1 MIRGIN
7 TKSRI
12 KESEV
17 AMKKRFKFDD
27 YEIRILI
34 LALNELRNQ
43 LIREERYTDAV
54 DELLIKFFD

>member
-1 MIRGIN
+1 MIRGII

-27 YEIRILI
+27 YEIRVLI

-54 DELLIKFFD
+54 DELLIKLFD